1 MKCPECGSLR
11 TADLGDGS
19 LECPICGTM
28 FDKNGEVLG
37 A

>member
-1 MKCPECGSLR
+1 MNCPECGSLK

-19 LECPICGTM
+19 LECTQCGTM
-28 FDKNGEVLG
+28 FDENGEVLG